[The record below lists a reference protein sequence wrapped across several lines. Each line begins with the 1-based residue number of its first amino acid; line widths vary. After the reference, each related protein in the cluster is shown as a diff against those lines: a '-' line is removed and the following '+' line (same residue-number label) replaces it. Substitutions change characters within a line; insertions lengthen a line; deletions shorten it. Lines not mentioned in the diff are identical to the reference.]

1 MMLGVIILAAPA
13 ANGQGKAP
21 SKPAELNLVQVN
33 ITTETIGDP
42 MPVVEVDG
50 KIIQNYRPRI
60 IKLFPS
66 AGLVLDD
73 KGHVLVF
80 LGYTWVDIYQHKP
93 RVEVVDSLG
102 QKHAAK
108 LIGIDQ
114 SVRVAVIL
122 CQGAGLKKTPL
133 CEHCEFKNG
142 DTIVIPLLQESN
154 PAQLE
159 TARIL
164 SVNNGAD
171 PSGAGGRSLSIDR
184 PLSVVGA
191 PLLNPHGE
199 VMGLIADQPDVE
211 FSAAQHGTVT
221 VLPEILTTSQM
232 LNAANK
238 IIKTGGDIQ
247 TGWLGVQVNPE
258 AHLDSGLMITEVFS
272 GSPAQKAGLLPGD
285 IMIRW
290 NGTAIREWP
299 KLIDVVEKTPLG
311 SKAAIQVLR
320 QGRAMEFS
328 AIIDSRKPQDTQDRL
343 VFAFPEAMP
352 FPGAQAA
359 DPDALL
365 RAALGIAAL
374 ALTPQLAVAL
384 QLPVQTGL
392 LVGSVN
398 PQTAFAVAGIEAGD
412 VILMVDG
419 VQVQSPQSFYDHI
432 KSRGWG
438 SRLVLRLLHK
448 GKVESSTVQLPKL
461 PAAAKKH
468 RF

>member
-1 MMLGVIILAAPA
+1 MILGVIILAVPA
-13 ANGQGKAP
+13 ANGQGKARG
-21 SKPAELNLVQVN
+21 KPIELNLVQVN
-33 ITTETIGDP
+33 ITTETIGNP
-42 MPVVEVDG
+42 MPVVEFDG
-50 KIIQNYRPRI
+50 KIIQNYRPKI

-66 AGLVLDD
+66 AGIVLDD

-80 LGYTWVDIYQHKP
+80 LGYTWVDIYQRKP
-93 RVEVVDSLG
+93 RVEVVDARG

-114 SVRVAVIL
+114 SVRVAVVM

-133 CEHCEFKNG
+133 CERCEFKDG
-142 DTIVIPLLQESN
+142 DTIVVPLLSD
-154 PAQLE
+154 PSASRFE

-164 SVNNGAD
+164 SVSNGAD
-171 PSGAGGRSLSIDR
+171 PSGSSGWSLRIDR

-191 PLLNPHGE
+191 PLLNPRGE
-199 VMGLIADQPDVE
+199 VLGLIADQPDVE
-211 FSAAQHGTVT
+211 VSAAQHGMVT
-221 VLPEILTTSQM
+221 VLPEILPVSQM

-272 GSPAQKAGLLPGD
+272 DSPAQKAGLLPGD
-285 IMIRW
+285 IMMRW
-290 NGTAIREWP
+290 NGAAIREWS
-299 KLIDVVEKTPLG
+299 KLIDVVENTPLG

-320 QGRAMEFS
+320 QGRAMEL
-328 AIIDSRKPQDTQDRL
+328 AAVIEARKPQDNQDRL
-343 VFAFPEAMP
+343 VFAFPAAMP
-352 FPGAQAA
+352 LSGAQSA
-359 DPDALL
+359 DIDALMQ
-365 RAALGIAAL
+365 AALGIAAL
-374 ALTPQLAVAL
+374 ALTPQLAGAL

-419 VQVQSPQSFYDHI
+419 VQVQSPQNFYDHI

-438 SRLVLRLLHK
+438 SRLILRLLHK

-461 PAAAKKH
+461 PAASKKH
-468 RF
+468 PS

>member
-1 MMLGVIILAAPA
+1 MMLGVILLAVPA

-21 SKPAELNLVQVN
+21 GKPTELNLVQVN

-42 MPVVEVDG
+42 MPVVEFDG

-60 IKLFPS
+60 VKLFPS
-66 AGLVLDD
+66 TGIVLDD
-73 KGHVLVF
+73 KGHVLAF
-80 LGYTWVDIYQHKP
+80 LGYTWVDIYQRKP
-93 RVEVVDSLG
+93 RVEVVDAQG
-102 QKHAAK
+102 QRHAAK

-122 CQGAGLKKTPL
+122 CQGAALKKTPL
-133 CEHCEFKNG
+133 CEHCEFKDG
-142 DTIVIPLLQESN
+142 DTIIVPLLHDPGPSQF
-154 PAQLE
+154 E

-164 SVNNGAD
+164 SVSNGAD
-171 PSGAGGRSLSIDR
+171 SSGAGGWSLRIDR

-191 PLLNPHGE
+191 PLLNPRGE
-199 VMGLIADQPDVE
+199 VIGLIADQPDVE

-221 VLPEILTTSQM
+221 VLPDILPVPQM

-258 AHLDSGLMITEVFS
+258 ANLDSGVMITQVES
-272 GSPAQKAGLLPGD
+272 DSPAHKAGLLPGD
-285 IMIRW
+285 IMMRW
-290 NGTAIREWP
+290 NGAAIRDP
-299 KLIDVVEKTPLG
+299 LKLIQVVENTPLG
-311 SKAAIQVLR
+311 SKAAIVVLR

-328 AIIDSRKPQDTQDRL
+328 AVIEARKPQDTQDKL

-359 DPDALL
+359 DPDALMQ
-365 RAALGIAAL
+365 AALGIAAL
-374 ALTPQLAVAL
+374 ALTPQLAGAL

-419 VQVQSPQSFYDHI
+419 VQVQSPQNFFDHI

-438 SRLVLRLLHK
+438 SRLILRLLHK
-448 GKVESSTVQLPKL
+448 GKIESSTVQLPKL
-461 PAAAKKH
+461 PAASKKH
-468 RF
+468 PS

>member
-1 MMLGVIILAAPA
+1 MMLGVVILAVPA

-21 SKPAELNLVQVN
+21 GKPTELNLVQVN
-33 ITTETIGDP
+33 ITTETIRDP
-42 MPVVEVDG
+42 MPVVEFDG

-60 IKLFPS
+60 VKLFPS
-66 AGLVLDD
+66 TGIVLDD
-73 KGHVLVF
+73 KGHVLTF
-80 LGYTWVDIYQHKP
+80 LGYTWVDIYQRKP
-93 RVEVVDSLG
+93 RVEVVDAQG
-102 QKHAAK
+102 QRHAAN

-122 CQGAGLKKTPL
+122 CQGAALKKTLL
-133 CEHCEFKNG
+133 CEHCEFKDG
-142 DTIVIPLLQESN
+142 DTIIVPLLQDPS
-154 PAQLE
+154 ASQFE

-164 SVNNGAD
+164 SVSNGAD
-171 PSGAGGRSLSIDR
+171 PSGASGWSLRIDR

-191 PLLNPHGE
+191 PLLNPRGE
-199 VMGLIADQPDVE
+199 VIGLIADQPDVE
-211 FSAAQHGTVT
+211 VSAAQHGTVT
-221 VLPEILTTSQM
+221 VLPNILPVPQM

-258 AHLDSGLMITEVFS
+258 AHLDSGVMITQVES
-272 GSPAQKAGLLPGD
+272 DSPAHKAGLLPGD
-285 IMIRW
+285 IMMRW
-290 NGTAIREWP
+290 NGAAIQDP
-299 KLIDVVEKTPLG
+299 LKLIQVVENTPLG
-311 SKAAIQVLR
+311 SRAAIVVLR

-328 AIIDSRKPQDTQDRL
+328 AVIEARKPQDTHDKL

-359 DPDALL
+359 DPDALMQ
-365 RAALGIAAL
+365 AALGIASL
-374 ALTPQLAVAL
+374 ALTPQLAGAL

-419 VQVQSPQSFYDHI
+419 VQVQNPQNFYDHI

-438 SRLVLRLLHK
+438 SRLILRLLHK
-448 GKVESSTVQLPKL
+448 GKIESSTVQLPKL
-461 PAAAKKH
+461 PAASKKH
-468 RF
+468 PS